1 VHDYV
6 LSDFPKAETEGLK
19 TLLDAVA
26 EQAPELVSI
35 SRAAATA
42 TSS

>member
-1 VHDYV
+1 
-6 LSDFPKAETEGLK
+6 LK

-26 EQAPELVSI
+26 EQAPELVSDI
-35 SRAAATA
+35 ARGGDG